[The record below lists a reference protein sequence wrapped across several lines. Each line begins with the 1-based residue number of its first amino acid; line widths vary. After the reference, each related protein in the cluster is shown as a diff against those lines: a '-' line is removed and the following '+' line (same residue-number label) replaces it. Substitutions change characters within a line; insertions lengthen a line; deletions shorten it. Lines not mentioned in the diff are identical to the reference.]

1 MDNHSQSDRSP
12 YIFKMSW
19 KCVLVGLAL
28 VLPGT
33 LLSVEGRYNEETR
46 GKSLCD
52 QSVLLKRRIAHTAV
66 VCRRGLLCLLGDR
79 YQIRFITLA
88 KLEIYV
94 VFVSPS
100 VVYISMHFYTLS
112 EM

>member
-1 MDNHSQSDRSP
+1 M
-12 YIFKMSW
+12 
-19 KCVLVGLAL
+19 LVGLAL

-33 LLSVEGRYNEETR
+33 LLSVEGRYSEETR

-79 YQIRFITLA
+79 CQIRFITLA

-100 VVYISMHFYTLS
+100 VVYLCIFTLFLKCETVIINYS
-112 EM
+112 VNLLN